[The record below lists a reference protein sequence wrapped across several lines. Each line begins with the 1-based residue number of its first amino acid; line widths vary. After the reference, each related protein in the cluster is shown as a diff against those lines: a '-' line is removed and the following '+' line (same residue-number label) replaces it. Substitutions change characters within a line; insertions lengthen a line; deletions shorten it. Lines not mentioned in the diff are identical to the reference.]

1 MKILAIEREFGSGGR
16 EVGMK
21 LAEKAG
27 IPYYDG
33 NIMEETAKEYG
44 ISLDL
49 LKEYD
54 EKKTG
59 SFLYNIAMFA
69 NYGNPDG
76 KGNVYNLFFKLQ
88 DMVKKICMKG
98 PAVFIGR
105 CTTEMLRDNNN
116 VIKVY
121 IYSSDK
127 EKRLQR
133 VAKTEGV
140 SQEEAK
146 RLMDKKDRER
156 RDYFKFWTGK
166 NWAERGNYDIELNT
180 SKFSTEECA
189 EILFHLINM

>member
-1 MKILAIEREFGSGGR
+1 MKILAIEREYGSGGR
-16 EVGMK
+16 EIGMK
-21 LAEKAG
+21 LAERAG

-59 SFLYNIAMFA
+59 SFLYNVAMFA
-69 NYGNPDG
+69 NYGHPEKN
-76 KGNVYNLFFKLQ
+76 GNIYDLFFKLQ
-88 DMVKKICMKG
+88 DMVKKICLKG

-105 CTTEMLRDNNN
+105 CTTEMLRDNRN
-116 VIKVY
+116 VVKVF

-127 EKRLQR
+127 DKRLKR
-133 VAKTEGV
+133 IVDTEGI
-140 SQEEAK
+140 SSEEAK
-146 RLMDKKDRER
+146 RRMDKKDRER

-166 NWAERGNYDIELNT
+166 DWSERENYDIELNT
-180 SKFSTEECA
+180 SRFSTEECA